1 MIANFLL
8 LQSGQAQSGGSGLV
22 NILMIVALVVVFYL
36 MMIRPQQKRQKEI
49 RKFRESLGKGSKV
62 LTAGG
67 IHGTIISFNEKS
79 KSYKI
84 EIANGVNITVEQS
97 SVYPLSTP
105 AQDIASDKGG
115 ENIQK

>member
-22 NILMIVALVVVFYL
+22 NILMIVALVAVFYL
-36 MMIRPQQKRQKEI
+36 MMIRPQQ
-49 RKFRESLGKGSKV
+49 KFRESLGKGSKV

>member
-1 MIANFLL
+1 
-8 LQSGQAQSGGSGLV
+8 
-22 NILMIVALVVVFYL
+22 

-79 KSYKI
+79 KSYKN
-84 EIANGVNITVEQS
+84 EIANGVNIPVDQS